1 MTDEPVVLGI
11 NQNKWIKNS
20 TTKMITLS
28 RKDDATGAKNCN
40 QVIGTEYSVPVGKKL
55 TILQI
60 FVAGTTAATNDH
72 ANIYASPTTD
82 TAAGNIITRYLIDTA
97 QNSHQTINVYLEFA
111 AGQFVVANHGVG
123 GYIENMIGI
132 ECDA

>member
-20 TTKMITLS
+20 TTKMINLS

-60 FVAGTTAATNDH
+60 FVAGTSAASNDH

-82 TAAGNIITRYLIDTA
+82 SASGDNIMRYLIDTA
-97 QNSHQTINVYLEFA
+97 QTSNQTMNVYLEFA
-111 AGQFVVANHGVG
+111 ATQFVVANHGVG
-123 GYIENMIGI
+123 GYIENMVGI